1 MAVNLFSIMPAL
13 YMQIFGIAM
22 LLLVIAGMSY
32 DFIGG
37 KKLEYTIRDRKERNS
52 GGFYIGAALNAIF
65 VDISTSAQFAKC
77 SIQRRASHILMMW
90 GFIISIV
97 VLFVEVYFAHFAA
110 VLSIYNQLQA
120 LLLTAWIMVIAGA
133 LWFMPQR
140 ANVRVDGDPV
150 YKLRKADMF
159 VVNVIVY
166 AILGI
171 ALEAA
176 IMSGSVIISEALL
189 ASFLC
194 SVTLLFALVPWTKFP
209 HMFYKAGLIIQD
221 KMEMGR
227 VESRLPGD

>member
-1 MAVNLFSIMPAL
+1 MPTL
-13 YMQIFGIAM
+13 YMQIFGIIM
-22 LLLVIAGMSY
+22 LLFVIIGMSY

-37 KKLEYTIRDRKERNS
+37 KKLEYTLKDRKMRNS
-52 GGFYIGAALNAIF
+52 SGFYIGAALNAIF
-65 VDISTSAQFAKC
+65 VDITTSAQFAKC
-77 SIQRRASHILMMW
+77 SVQRRASHILMMW

-97 VLFVEVYFAHFAA
+97 ILFIEIYFIHFAA
-110 VLSIYNQLQA
+110 ILSIYNPLQMI
-120 LLLTAWIMVIAGA
+120 LVIAWIMVIAGA

-150 YKLRKADMF
+150 YRLRRADIF
-159 VVNVIVY
+159 VVNVIAY

-176 IMSGSVIISEALL
+176 VMSGSVILSEVLL
-189 ASFLC
+189 TVFMC
-194 SVTLLFALVPWTKFP
+194 SITLLFALIPWTKFP

-221 KMEMGR
+221 KMEMGK

>member
-1 MAVNLFSIMPAL
+1 MVDLFLILRAL
-13 YMQIFGIAM
+13 YMQIFGIIM
-22 LLLVIAGMSY
+22 VLFVIAGMSY

-37 KKLEYTIRDRKERNS
+37 KKLEYTIRDMKARGS
-52 GGFYIGAALNAIF
+52 GRFDLTAALSAIF
-65 VDISTSAQFAKC
+65 IDISTSAQFAKC
-77 SIQRRASHILMMW
+77 SVQRRASHILMMW

-97 VLFVEVYFAHFAA
+97 ILFVEVYFIHYAA
-110 VLSIYNQLQA
+110 VLSIYDPLQM
-120 LLLTAWIMVIAGA
+120 LLMIAWIMLLAGA
-133 LWFMPQR
+133 FWFLPQR

-150 YKLRKADMF
+150 YKLRRADIF

-176 IMSGSVIISEALL
+176 IMSGSVILSEALL
-189 ASFLC
+189 AAFMTAI
-194 SVTLLFALVPWTKFP
+194 TLLFALVPWTKFP

-221 KMEMGR
+221 KMEMGK